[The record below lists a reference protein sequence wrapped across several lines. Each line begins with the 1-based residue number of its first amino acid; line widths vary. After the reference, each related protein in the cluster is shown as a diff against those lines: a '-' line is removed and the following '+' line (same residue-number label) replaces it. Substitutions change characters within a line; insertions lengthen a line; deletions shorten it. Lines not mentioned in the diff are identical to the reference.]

1 MIAVDLSVLL
11 RLVTEMGDPSS
22 STQVEVI
29 DLYLEQS
36 DGWIREL
43 NDAAQT
49 GDSAQVRRMAHT
61 LGSGSTL
68 LGADQLADL
77 LADIGRLARGGS
89 TDLASAGTS
98 IAAEYDRVSIELRAY
113 RVTLLEPPTGVEAK
127 AE

>member
-61 LGSGSTL
+61 LGSGCDL
-68 LGADQLADL
+68 LGAHQLADL
-77 LADIGRLARGGS
+77 LADIGRLARDGS